1 MPDLR
6 ADGVKNFNLSIFK
19 NNWFNDGKFN
29 AQFRAEFFNA
39 FNRVQFN
46 PPGTQVDSSNFG
58 VVSGQANPPRQVQVS
73 VKLIF

>member
-6 ADGVKNFNLSIFK
+6 ADGIKNFDLSLFK
-19 NNWFNDGKFN
+19 SNFFNQGKFN

-46 PPGTQVDSSNFG
+46 PPGTRVDSSNFG
-58 VVSGQANPPRQVQVS
+58 VVSGQMNSPRQIQLS
-73 VKLIF
+73 LKLIF